1 MRRVAVPVLLALA
14 LLFGAGLWAGP
25 RLIDWEAWRVRLA
38 DVAAARLGRPVSLEG
53 PIALVLLPN
62 PRVEA
67 GEVTVGDAGD
77 GVTVRARAMRL
88 RLDLPALLA
97 GRLEPREIVLVGGEI
112 RLPWPPGALPS
123 FRPPPWLTVLDARLE
138 DCRVLIGGLELEKLD
153 ASLVTGGATE
163 ALVTEGSF
171 AWRGQAV
178 RFSGQLGRAGFDGI
192 APLDLGLAAAGATL
206 SARGVLL
213 PAGGFEGRLDAA
225 GNDLSAFLPAPAVPF
240 RATTNR
246 FTAAADLLAADDL
259 SLDLGGQS
267 ARGAVT
273 LRLDPAAR
281 LDIAL
286 SASRLDLDA
295 WAAALRAAMARE
307 GAASPAR
314 AAVPVSVD
322 LSAEATSLAGVPL
335 RRLRGGAFLQGER
348 LTLSDV
354 SAVLPGDTAVELAG
368 ATAGARLEAA
378 LRFAGS
384 DLRATLEA
392 LGLPLAGT
400 DPARLR
406 AGEGRFRLAL
416 QEGEAA
422 FSDLAA
428 TLDGA
433 KVTGAGVWRFAAG
446 GGPGAAAR
454 PAVGLGLSFDRL
466 VLDGLLPP
474 DPSEWPALAGRA
486 AANLDL
492 NLRLAVDRVRW
503 RGVAAQRAALDAT
516 TEAGRLA
523 LRRLSFRLGEVDA
536 VASGNA
542 ALGGGQAPPR
552 LSDVS
557 VEMNGPDGAALR
569 ALLPSEAAELL
580 PLDGHAIA
588 FRLTG
593 GGSPEAL
600 ALRAEAELGDLRA
613 EAAGTVDAAQRRA
626 AAGALT
632 LRHPGAPRLLA
643 PLLGGETALGWLGQG
658 SFSLIAALN
667 GDARAVNAESFDL
680 VAGEMRL
687 RGSGVSVSLDGPRP
701 RVSGRL
707 AAERL
712 PLPALAGRGDQ
723 PLGLRGLAALDAEV
737 AVEAARVDVPE
748 LPPVEGASASLTL
761 SAGTLRLDNAQAR
774 LGGGALRG
782 ALVVEGAAEP
792 PRVAAEAGLADAV
805 VSGPLFGGVPVD
817 LAAGKAD
824 ARAELAASGHSAAAL
839 LATLGGTVAFGARN
853 GILTGYDLGAV
864 HAASALPDLSEA
876 EAALRRALGG
886 GATEFERL
894 EGAARFADGRAALDG
909 VSLSTEGG
917 AVASATGGVDL
928 GRGGAAALDLRL
940 ATRPVA
946 EAPEIGL
953 RLSGPAADPRR
964 LPEIAPFLRWRAEQ

>member
-1 MRRVAVPVLLALA
+1 MRRFAVPALAALA
-14 LLFGAGLWAGP
+14 LLFGAGLWVAP
-25 RLIDWEAWRVRLA
+25 RLIDWESWRTQIA
-38 DVAAARLGRPVSLEG
+38 DAAAARLGRPVSLEG
-53 PIALVLLPN
+53 PIGLVLLPN

-67 GEVTVGDAGD
+67 GAVTVGDAGD
-77 GVTVRARAMRL
+77 GVTVAARAMRL

-97 GRLEPREIVLVGGEI
+97 GRLEPREIVLAGGEI

-123 FRPPPWLTVLDARLE
+123 FRPPPWLTALDARLE
-138 DCRVLIGGLELEKLD
+138 DCRLLVGGLELERLN

-171 AWRGQAV
+171 AWRGQTV

-213 PAGGFEGRLDAA
+213 PAGGFEGRMDAA
-225 GNDLSAFLPAPAVPF
+225 GNDLSAFMPAPAVPF
-240 RATTNR
+240 RAATNR

-259 SLDLGGQS
+259 SLDLGGQP
-267 ARGAVT
+267 ARGAIT
-273 LRLDPAAR
+273 LRLDPALR
-281 LDIAL
+281 LDVAL
-286 SASRLDLDA
+286 SAGRLDLDA
-295 WAAALRAAMARE
+295 WVAALRAAMARD
-307 GAASPAR
+307 GAR
-314 AAVPVSVD
+314 AVPVSVD

-335 RRLRGGAFLQGER
+335 RKLRGGAFIQGER

-378 LRFAGS
+378 LRFAGN

-422 FSDLAA
+422 FSDLVA
-428 TLDGA
+428 TVDGA
-433 KVTGAGVWRFAAG
+433 KVTGAGVLR
-446 GGPGAAAR
+446 PGAR
-454 PAVGLGLSFDRL
+454 PSVGLGLSFDKL
-466 VLDGLLPP
+466 ALDGLLPEAP
-474 DPSEWPALAGRA
+474 EWPALAGRA

-492 NLRLAVDRVRW
+492 NLRLAAERVSW
-503 RGVAAQRAALDAT
+503 RGAAAERASLDAT

-523 LRRLSFRLGEVDA
+523 VRRLAFRLGEVDS

-542 ALGGGQAPPR
+542 ALGGQAPPR

-557 VEMNGPDGAALR
+557 VELSGADGAAVG
-569 ALLPSEAAELL
+569 ALLPAGVAELL
-580 PLDGHAIA
+580 PLDGHAVA
-588 FRLTG
+588 VRLTG
-593 GGSPEAL
+593 NGSPEAL
-600 ALRAEAELGDLRA
+600 ASRVEAEMGDLRA
-613 EAAGTVDAAQRRA
+613 EAAGTVDAAQRRVSSA
-626 AAGALT
+626 TLT

-643 PLLGGETALGWLGQG
+643 PLLGGEAVAGWLGQG
-658 SFSLIAALN
+658 SFSLIATGG
-667 GDARAVNAESFDL
+667 GDPRTVNADSFDL

-687 RGSGVSVSLDGPRP
+687 RGGGVSVSFEGSRP

-712 PLPALAGRGDQ
+712 PLPAFAGRGDR
-723 PLGLRGLAALDAEV
+723 PLGLRRLAALDAEV
-737 AVEAARVDVPE
+737 TVEAARVEAPG
-748 LPPVEGASASLTL
+748 LPPLEGASAALTL
-761 SAGTLRLDNAQAR
+761 SAGTLRLDGAQAR

-782 ALVVEGAAEP
+782 GLTVEGAAEP
-792 PRVAAEAGLADAV
+792 PRVALAAALSGAA
-805 VSGPLFGGVPVD
+805 VSGPLFGGLPLD

-824 ARAELAASGHSAAAL
+824 ARADLAASGHSAAAL
-839 LATLGGTVAFGARN
+839 LATSNGTLAFGVRG
-853 GILTGYDLGAV
+853 GILNGYDLGAV
-864 HAASALPDLSEA
+864 HAASALPDLAEA

-886 GATEFERL
+886 GATGFERL
-894 EGAARFADGRAALDG
+894 EGMARFADGRATLSDA
-909 VSLSTEGG
+909 SFSTEGG
-917 AVASATGGVDL
+917 ALASATGSVDF
-928 GRGGAAALDLRL
+928 GRGGALDLRV

-953 RLSGPAADPRR
+953 RLSGPAADPQR
-964 LPEIAPFLRWRAEQ
+964 LPELAPLLRWRAEQ

>member
-1 MRRVAVPVLLALA
+1 LTRRLAVPALVVLA
-14 LLFGAGLWAGP
+14 LLGAGLWAVP
-25 RLIDWEAWRVRLA
+25 RLVDWEAWRVRLA
-38 DVAAARLGRPVSLEG
+38 DVAAARLGRPVALEG

-67 GEVTVGDAGD
+67 GAVQVGDAGD
-77 GVTVRARAMRL
+77 GVTVGARAMRL
-88 RLDLPALLA
+88 RLDLAALLA

-123 FRPPPWLTVLDARLE
+123 FRPPPWLTALDARLE
-138 DCRVLIGGLELEKLD
+138 DCRVLVGGLELEKVK

-213 PAGGFEGRLDAA
+213 PAGGFEGRMDAA
-225 GNDLSAFLPAPAVPF
+225 GNDLSALVPAPAVPF
-240 RATTNR
+240 RASSR

-259 SLDLGGQS
+259 ALDLAGQP

-273 LRLDPAAR
+273 LRLDPATR
-281 LDIAL
+281 LDVAL
-286 SASRLDLDA
+286 AASRLDLDA
-295 WAAALRAAMARE
+295 WVAALRAALARD
-307 GAASPAR
+307 GVR
-314 AAVPVSVD
+314 AVPVSVD

-368 ATAGARLEAA
+368 ATAGPRLEAA

-384 DLRATLEA
+384 DLRATLGA

-422 FSDLAA
+422 FSELVA

-433 KVTGAGVWRFAAG
+433 RVTGAGVLR
-446 GGPGAAAR
+446 PGAR
-454 PAVGLGLSFDRL
+454 PSVGLGLSFDRL
-466 VLDGLLPP
+466 DLDGLLPEAP
-474 DPSEWPALAGRA
+474 DWTALGNRA
-486 AANLDL
+486 AAGLDL
-492 NLRLAVDRVRW
+492 NLRLAAERVSW
-503 RGVAAQRAALDAT
+503 RGAAAERAALDAT
-516 TEAGRLA
+516 AEAGRLT
-523 LRRLSFRLGEVDA
+523 LRRLAFRLGEVDA

-542 ALGGGQAPPR
+542 ALGGASPR
-552 LSDVS
+552 LSDIS
-557 VEMNGPDGAALR
+557 VELNGADGAALR
-569 ALLPSEAAELL
+569 PLLPTAAAELL
-580 PLDGHAIA
+580 PLEGHALA
-588 FRLTG
+588 LRLSG
-593 GGSPEAL
+593 GGPPEAL
-600 ALRAEAELGDLRA
+600 ALRAEAEMGDLRA
-613 EAAGTVDAAQRRA
+613 EAAGTVDAAARRL
-626 AAGALT
+626 AGGTLT
-632 LRHPGAPRLLA
+632 ARHPGAPRLLA
-643 PLLGGETALGWLGQG
+643 PLLGETAPAWLGQG
-658 SFSLIAALN
+658 SFALISTL
-667 GDARAVNAESFDL
+667 GGSDGRSVSVEGFDL

-687 RGSGVSVSLDGPRP
+687 RGGGAVALEGPRP
-701 RVSGRL
+701 RVTGRL

-712 PLPALAGRGDQ
+712 PLPGLAGRGDR

-737 AVEAARVDVPE
+737 AAEAARVEVPGW
-748 LPPVEGASASLTL
+748 PPLEAASAALTL

-782 ALVVEGAAEP
+782 AATVEGAAEP
-792 PRVAAEAGLADAV
+792 PRVAFEAALSGAA
-805 VSGPLFGGVPVD
+805 VSGPLLGGLPLD
-817 LAAGKAD
+817 LAAAGKAD
-824 ARAELAASGHSAAAL
+824 ARAELAASGHSASAL
-839 LATLGGTVAFGARN
+839 LATLEGTLAFGARG
-853 GILTGYDLGAV
+853 GILNGYDLGAV
-864 HAASALPDLSEA
+864 QAASALPDLSEA
-876 EAALRRALGG
+876 EAALRRALAG

-894 EGAARFADGRAALDG
+894 EATARFADGRATLGDAS
-909 VSLSTEGG
+909 VSTEGG
-917 AVASATGGVDL
+917 AVASATGSVDV
-928 GRGGAAALDLRL
+928 GRGGALDLRF

-953 RLSGPAADPRR
+953 LLAGPAAEPRR
-964 LPEIAPFLRWRAEQ
+964 QPELAPFLRWRAEQ